1 MSQSQSQ
8 QDISLEQ
15 HGITNVSSVKRN
27 LSTPALYEEII
38 RRDEGHLSHQGPIV
52 VFNSKYTGRSPND
65 RYIVKAGKSADDIW
79 WGEVNRPFDAD
90 KFDALYNR
98 MMAYLQN
105 RDLYVQDCYAGA
117 DKEFR
122 LPVRVITSLAWQS
135 LFARNMLIK
144 ATKEELANF
153 VPGFTVVA
161 APDFKAVPEI
171 DGTRSEAG
179 IIINFERKIILIA
192 AAAYSGEIK
201 KGVFSVLNYLLPQ
214 RGVLSM
220 HCSANVGKNGDTAV
234 FFGLSG
240 TGKTTLSA
248 DPNRLLIGDDEH
260 GWSDKGV
267 FNFEGGCYA
276 KVINLSREAEP
287 EIFKCT
293 RSFGTILENVGLD
306 CATRYVDLDDASITE
321 NTRAA
326 YPLTQIPNIV
336 PESMA
341 GNPKNII
348 MLTADAF
355 GVMPPI
361 SKLTPEQAMYHFIS
375 GYTAKLAGT
384 EKGVTEP
391 QTTFSACFGSP
402 FMPMHPSVYGN
413 MLKEKIR
420 EHNVSCWLVNTG
432 WSGGPYGIGSRM
444 KIKYTRAMLNAALEG
459 KLDNVAYTQDPFF
472 GLSIPQSCPD
482 VPDDVLNPK
491 NTWSDKAAYDEKA
504 THLAKAFH
512 ANFAKFAD
520 GVTEEVRNAGPVVR

>member
-1 MSQSQSQ
+1 MSHSQAQ

-15 HGITNVSSVKRN
+15 HGITNVSSIKRN
-27 LSTPALYEEII
+27 LCPPALYEEAI
-38 RRDEGHLSHQGPIV
+38 RRKEGHLSYQGPLV
-52 VFNSKYTGRSPND
+52 VSNSQYTGRSPND
-65 RYIVKAGKSADDIW
+65 RFIVKSGQSGEDIW
-79 WGEVNRPFDAD
+79 WGDVNRPFDPD
-90 KFDALYNR
+90 QFDLLYNR
-98 MMAYLQN
+98 MMAFLQQ
-105 RDLYVQDCYAGA
+105 RDLFVQDCYAGA
-117 DKEFR
+117 DPEFR
-122 LPVRVITSLAWQS
+122 LPVRVITTHAWQS
-135 LFARNMLIK
+135 LFAHNMLID
-144 ATKEELANF
+144 ATDAELENF
-153 VPGFTVVA
+153 VPGFTVIA
-161 APDFKAVPEI
+161 ALDFKAIPEI
-171 DGTRSEAG
+171 DGTRSEAA
-179 IIINFERKIILIA
+179 IVINFERKVILIA
-192 AAAYSGEIK
+192 SAAYSGEIK
-201 KGVFSVLNYLLPQ
+201 KGVFSVLNYLLPL
-214 RGVLSM
+214 RGVLPM
-220 HCSANVGKNGDTAV
+220 HCSANVGPDGDTAV

-248 DPNRLLIGDDEH
+248 DPNRRLIGDDEH
-260 GWSDKGV
+260 GWTDKGV

-276 KVINLSREAEP
+276 KVINLSAEAEP
-287 EIFKCT
+287 EIFQCT
-293 RSFGTILENVGLD
+293 RTFGTILENVGLD
-306 CATRYVDLDDASITE
+306 TATRFVDLDDASITE

-326 YPLTQIPNIV
+326 YPLQQIPNIV

-402 FMPMHPSVYGN
+402 FMPLHPSAYGN

-420 EHNVSCWLVNTG
+420 QHEVSCWLVNTG

-459 KLDNVAYTQDPFF
+459 KLNDVEYVQDPFF

-482 VPDDVLNPK
+482 VPAEILNPK
-491 NTWSDKAAYDEKA
+491 NTWEDQAAYDEKA

-512 ANFAKFAD
+512 ANFEKFAD
-520 GVTEEVRNAGPVVR
+520 GVTDEVRKAGPVVR

>member
-1 MSQSQSQ
+1 MSQSETQSG
-8 QDISLEQ
+8 ISLEQ
-15 HGITNVSSVKRN
+15 HGITNVNSVNRN
-27 LSTPALYEEII
+27 LCTPALYEEII

-52 VFNSKYTGRSPND
+52 ISNSDYTGRSPND
-65 RYIVKAGKSADDIW
+65 RYIVQAGESAEDIW
-79 WGEVNRPFDAD
+79 WGNVNRPFDSD

-105 RDLYVQDCYAGA
+105 RDMFVQDCFAGA
-117 DKEFR
+117 DKDYR
-122 LPVRVITSLAWQS
+122 LPIRVITTKAWQS

-144 ATKEELANF
+144 ATDTELEDFA
-153 VPGFTVVA
+153 PGFTVIAV
-161 APDFKAVPEI
+161 PDFKAVPEL
-171 DGTRSEAG
+171 DGTRSEAA
-179 IIINFERKIILIA
+179 IIINFERKLVLIA
-192 AAAYSGEIK
+192 AAAYGGEIK
-201 KGVFSVLNYLLPQ
+201 KGVFSVLNYLLPK
-214 RGVLSM
+214 RGVMPM
-220 HCSANVGKNGDTAV
+220 HCSANVGPAGDTAI

-248 DPNRLLIGDDEH
+248 DPTRRLIGDDEH
-260 GWSDKGV
+260 GWTDHGV

-276 KVINLSREAEP
+276 KVINLSPEAEP

-293 RSFGTILENVGLD
+293 RTFGTILENVGMD
-306 CATRYVDLDDASITE
+306 ASTRFVDLDDASVTE

-326 YPLTQIPNIV
+326 YPLKQIPNIV
-336 PESMA
+336 PEAMA

-391 QTTFSACFGSP
+391 QTTFSSCFGSP
-402 FMPMHPSVYGN
+402 FMPLHPSEYGKL
-413 MLKEKIR
+413 LKEKIR
-420 EHNVSCWLVNTG
+420 KHEVSCWLVNTG
-432 WSGGPYGIGSRM
+432 WSGGPYGVGSRM

-459 KLDNVAYTQDPFF
+459 KLDNVDYSADPIF

-482 VPDDVLNPK
+482 VPAEVLNPR
-491 NTWSDKAAYDEKA
+491 NTWEDKNAYDAKA
-504 THLAKAFH
+504 TELAKAFH
-512 ANFAKFAD
+512 ENFLKFAD
-520 GVTEEVRNAGPVVR
+520 GVTEDIRDAGPLAR